1 MFTNY
6 KNLNVG
12 EKRMK
17 LADIKGEYNQIFSL
31 GENCI
36 PALKLRK
43 FNLRQQAGPFDWVG
57 TPNLFKIIILF
68 QSNFA
73 DFLKEENLEPLQY
86 VNEDDI
92 LVHDKLY
99 NIGFNHDFKKDVN
112 TLEHLGSLPQ
122 VQEKYQKRIN
132 RFMEA
137 LSASPNLLFIRT
149 EATLEGATE
158 LNNEL
163 SQLVKN
169 SYRLLIVNHAPVKE
183 IIEQDWGISNVCV
196 LELPNDEIW
205 DGNDHLWQSIFEGI
219 TLVK

>member
-1 MFTNY
+1 M
-6 KNLNVG
+6 NLG
-12 EKRMK
+12 ENPMK
-17 LADIKGEYNQIFSL
+17 LADIKGEYNEIFSL

-43 FNLRQQAGPFDWVG
+43 FNLREHAGPFDWVG
-57 TPNLFKIIILF
+57 TPNLFKIILLF

-99 NIGFNHDFKKDVN
+99 NIGFNHDFKKSVN
-112 TLEHLGSLPQ
+112 TLEQLTSLPQ

-137 LSASPNLLFIRT
+137 MSTSPKILFIRT
-149 EATLEGATE
+149 EATLEGAIE
-158 LNNEL
+158 LNNIL
-163 SQLVKN
+163 SQLVKT
-169 SYRLLIVNHAPVKE
+169 SYCLLIVNHTPVKE
-183 IIEQDWGISNVCV
+183 IVEHDWGISNVCV
-196 LELPNDEIW
+196 IEMPNDEIW

-219 TLVK
+219 SLVKS